1 MADDEAARAAAW
13 LERMQDVRL
22 DPARVREPAAT
33 AQRIGRLAGAADS
46 ALPFGAEPSGFAL
59 AQAQLRRSGGAKS

>member
-13 LERMQDVRL
+13 LERIQGVKL

-33 AQRIGRLAGAADS
+33 AERIGNLASAADT
-46 ALPFGAEPSGFAL
+46 AFPFGAEPSGYSL
-59 AQAQLRRSGGAKS
+59 AQARLRRSAGTKS